1 MHKKPLALL
10 GAMLLGLGMASTSQA
25 TTMLRV
31 SLDQMVREHE
41 SVVVGEVVALNS
53 HWNKEH
59 SFILTDVTLA
69 VDEVMQGAARAGGQM
84 QFTLMGGTVDG
95 TTNLIVAGPTVSKGQ
110 SYLLFLN
117 HESLPGL
124 EQALTVRE
132 LSQGIFDLVPTKEGL
147 RAVSQASAHPLFPDT
162 HGNSE
167 AVGGSAGYL
176 LDDMKREI
184 NEIARHQLKG
194 NEGGAK

>member
-1 MHKKPLALL
+1 MQRKSLALL
-10 GAMLLGLGMASTSQA
+10 GAMLFGLSLTGTSQA

-31 SLDQMVREHE
+31 GLDQMVREHE
-41 SVVVGEVVALNS
+41 AVVVGEVVDLNS

-59 SFILTDVTLA
+59 SFILTEVTLA
-69 VDEVMQGAARAGGQM
+69 VDEVMQGSARAGSQM

-95 TTNLIVAGPTVSKGQ
+95 ITNLIVAGPAVSKGQ

-117 HESLPGL
+117 HESLPGV
-124 EQALTVRE
+124 EQALTLRE
-132 LSQGIFDLVPTKEGL
+132 LSQGIFDLVPSKEGL

-167 AVGGSAGYL
+167 ALGGSSGFL

-184 NEIARHQLKG
+184 HEISRHQAKG
-194 NEGGAK
+194 QTGGAQ